1 MSRQEPGAEGEA
13 VLVGYS
19 LDKTLSGAGGVARGV
34 CVLGPND
41 VLDRVTEVQNIRCD
55 DHLITGST
63 VDGSPVE
70 LSGDEIVSM
79 NLWGFTPSIINNLRR
94 QFRHFLEYWGS
105 STQAEYFLS
114 TSLNAQVELGTT
126 RVRVRRTSDT
136 WLGITHAKDLSAS
149 QAVLAERLA
158 AGVYPAD
165 LADALARL
173 G

>member
-1 MSRQEPGAEGEA
+1 M
-13 VLVGYS
+13 
-19 LDKTLSGAGGVARGV
+19 
-34 CVLGPND
+34 
-41 VLDRVTEVQNIRCD
+41 
-55 DHLITGST
+55 
-63 VDGSPVE
+63 
-70 LSGDEIVSM
+70 
-79 NLWGFTPSIINNLRR
+79 GFTPSIINNLRR

-105 STQAEYFLS
+105 STEAEYFS